1 MPDEYKV
8 ATVIHDGCAYELW
21 QDREPTVR
29 DLEKLS
35 HILKYRDEGD
45 PLMFGPHVRVVMTH
59 SAVTPEVVEKLRV
72 ALEQRY
78 AGPDEPD
85 APHVVTT

>member
-8 ATVIHDGCAYELW
+8 ATVLLDGCVYEVW
-21 QDREPTVR
+21 SNREPTDR

-35 HILKYRDEGD
+35 FSLSHRNAGD
-45 PLMFGPHVRVVMTH
+45 PFLFGPHVRVVMTH
-59 SAVTPEVVEKLRV
+59 SAVTLEVVDKLRA
-72 ALEQRY
+72 ALEQRH